1 MEKRDALVLKDQE
14 DQKVNQEMMEKKDIW
29 VDKDQLAQEAHVVQ

>member
-29 VDKDQLAQEAHVVQ
+29 EDKDQLAQEAHVVQ